1 MIRSLVRAAPLTK
14 FASLHAS
21 LRQKE
26 HPLKLKEIGEFGFID
41 RIAPLGS
48 FRSEGVV
55 KGIGDD
61 CAVISIGGPE
71 HLLITTDLMVE
82 RVHFFMSWAS
92 SEVIGAKALTANLSD
107 IAACGGIPR
116 DAFVSLAIP
125 ETIDLEWLDG
135 LYRGMADIARTFEIN
150 LLGGDTTGSKSD
162 FAINIAVTGLVP
174 VDEVLFRHT
183 ARANDII
190 VLTGPTGESRAG
202 LDILLGSLEMTRE
215 MARPLVTSHL
225 EPRAHIE
232 EGRLLA
238 RSRACTAAIDVS
250 DGLSSDLLHICRDS
264 GVGAVVH
271 ESELPMGKMLSQAA
285 RAIGKD
291 PLDWVLDGGED
302 YVLLAAVEPALIGDL
317 QKQFESEGRDLFP
330 IGKFIARPGM
340 ELVRIDGSRQDL
352 IPRGWDHFKRQ

>member
-1 MIRSLVRAAPLTK
+1 M
-14 FASLHAS
+14 
-21 LRQKE
+21 
-26 HPLKLKEIGEFGFID
+26 
-41 RIAPLGS
+41 
-48 FRSEGVV
+48 V

-71 HLLITTDLMVE
+71 HLLVTTDLLVE
-82 RVHFFMSWAS
+82 RVHFFMNWAS
-92 SEVIGAKALTANLSD
+92 PEVIGAKALTANLSD

-135 LYRGMADIARTFEIN
+135 LYRGMADIARNFDVN

-190 VLTGPTGESRAG
+190 VLTGPTGESGAG
-202 LDILLGSLEMTRE
+202 LEILLGSSEMTHE
-215 MARPLVTSHL
+215 MARPLVASHL
-225 EPRAHIE
+225 EPRAHVR

-238 RSRACTAAIDVS
+238 RSHACTAAIDVS
-250 DGLSSDLLHICRDS
+250 DGLSSDLRHICRES

-271 ESELPMGKMLSQAA
+271 ESQLPIGEKLSHAA
-285 RAIGKD
+285 RATGKD
-291 PLDWVLDGGED
+291 PLDWVLNGGED
-302 YVLLAAVEPALIGDL
+302 YVLLAAVEPGLIEDL
-317 QKQFESEGRDLFP
+317 QKQFEAEGRDLFP
-330 IGKFIARPGM
+330 IGKFVAGPAM

-352 IPRGWDHFKRQ
+352 TPRGWDHFRSR